1 LVEHQ
6 LPKLRVAGSIPVVRF
21 GLMTRSARET
31 RLFTAV
37 TLLGIAVVGIVALVL
52 VGLWRGGNDNLAGW
66 VTTGIVMAV
75 LFFGGDLL
83 GLERRFQQARTRT
96 RVAVVVAALVL
107 AIGGGAA
114 YLAWP
119 GSASWYLAALPALP
133 AVLVSTW
140 FSPVTEDEVRGF
152 DGSDGPWSAP

>member
-1 LVEHQ
+1 
-6 LPKLRVAGSIPVVRF
+6 
-21 GLMTRSARET
+21 MTRSARET

-114 YLAWP
+114 DLCRP
-119 GSASWYLAALPALP
+119 GASGGDFAGPPAP
-133 AVLVSTW
+133 PP
-140 FSPVTEDEVRGF
+140 PVR
-152 DGSDGPWSAP
+152 APGVFAGAGG